1 MNLVLIVHAF
11 SCWFMAGAIWLVQV
25 LVYPNFRLVSQT
37 EFQTFHKFHMERIT
51 WVVAPLMGLELI
63 SGIWLAIHYQ
73 SSLFIGNFVSVLALW
88 GLTGLVNV
96 PSHETLRFEVETTK
110 TKLIRNNW
118 PRTILW
124 TMRSIFLVWMIHL
137 SIEGVLK

>member
-1 MNLVLIVHAF
+1 MNLVLITHAF
-11 SCWFMAGAIWLVQV
+11 SCWFMAGAIWLT
-25 LVYPNFRLVSQT
+25 LY
-37 EFQTFHKFHMERIT
+37 
-51 WVVAPLMGLELI
+51 
-63 SGIWLAIHYQ
+63 YQ
-73 SSLFIGNFVSVLALW
+73 SNLFIGNFVSVLVLW

-96 PSHETLRFEVETTK
+96 PSHETLRYEVETTK

-124 TMRSIFLVWMIHL
+124 TMRSVFLVWMIHL